1 MFHYFK
7 NDSIFLHSYFT
18 TTYFCFK
25 ISLFGKSLKIS
36 SPFFFI
42 SDFNTTVMCNL
53 PFALMENS
61 WHRFC
66 KWVFCQKYVHNIYYS
81 FITIWNFILF
91 CRWSSNQFWGYW
103 SSGQFL
109 HFAWLNNI
117 PMIRVSL
124 CVIGQWARDKT
135 IYFNQIASYWIM

>member
-1 MFHYFK
+1 MHDGGLK
-7 NDSIFLHSYFT
+7 IIAHSYFT
-18 TTYFCFK
+18 TMHTYFASRFH
-25 ISLFGKSLKIS
+25 SLANPLAVH
-36 SPFFFI
+36 FFSI
-42 SDFNTTVMCNL
+42 QTSTVMCNL

-66 KWVFCQKYVHNIYYS
+66 KWGFCQKYVHNIYYS

-117 PMIRVSL
+117 RMTRVSL
-124 CVIGQWARDKT
+124 CVIGQRARDKT